1 MSVPINLILPDDE
14 HYYFGVELPCS
25 PEEVR
30 ERLLRKPEFLYS
42 LTSEDE
48 EEDEVY
54 RTWLYLWRCNEGWE
68 MRIGHLPVQEQ
79 IAQMHARHNMR
90 LDVVL
95 RALTEDEALRPS
107 TYSFRNPL
115 QYVLVEPAQA
125 EGNLTLPHLNLKAAT
140 GNTDYVLLHTLKA
153 AELPSFF
160 GVLKN
165 EPAEEVPQEVI
176 DRYAQMYA
184 QRALSVVKSIHD
196 ADSMELLL
204 PLVNEYYCYSCN
216 VQVRSSNPDE
226 VSLLQNQVQE
236 QEARLLLEPWY
247 AGSHHQRHAHASG
260 LVCVSIGRAASEF
273 EHELLDFSPGRRLC
287 YEVKEKHVAII
298 RPADEG
304 EPALPQRENGRFH
317 KLPDDCELF
326 LYTPEG
332 EKIETHWYYAPATA
346 EDE

>member
-1 MSVPINLILPDDE
+1 MTEPTNLLLPDDE
-14 HYYFGVELPCS
+14 HYYFGVELPYP
-25 PEEVR
+25 PEAVR
-30 ERLLRKPEFLYS
+30 ERLLRKPEYLYS
-42 LTSEDE
+42 ISYPEAEDCE
-48 EEDEVY
+48 S
-54 RTWLYLWRCNEGWE
+54 WLYLWRCNEGWE
-68 MRIGHLPVQEQ
+68 QRAAPEDSTTEL
-79 IAQMHARHNMR
+79 HARHNMR

-107 TYSFRNPL
+107 TYSSRNPL

-125 EGNLTLPHLNLKAAT
+125 EGNLTLSHLNLKAAT
-140 GNTDYVLLHTLKA
+140 GNTDYVRLHTLKA

-260 LVCVSIGRAASEF
+260 LVRVSIGRAASEF
-273 EHELLDFSPGRRLC
+273 EQELLDFSPGRRLC

-332 EKIETHWYYAPATA
+332 EKIETHWYYASATA

>member
-1 MSVPINLILPDDE
+1 MPEPTKLLLPDDE
-14 HYYFGVELPCS
+14 HYYFGVELPFS

-30 ERLLRKPEFLYS
+30 DRLLRKPEYLYS
-42 LTSEDE
+42 ISYPEAEDCE
-48 EEDEVY
+48 S
-54 RTWLYLWRCNEGWE
+54 WLYLWRCNEGWE
-68 MRIGHLPVQEQ
+68 QRAALEDSTTEL
-79 IAQMHARHNMR
+79 HARHNMR

-140 GNTDYVLLHTLKA
+140 GNTDYVRLHTLKA

-176 DRYAQMYA
+176 DLYAQMYA

-260 LVCVSIGRAASEF
+260 LVRVSIGRAASEF
-273 EHELLDFSPGRRLC
+273 EQELLDFSPGRRLC

>member
-1 MSVPINLILPDDE
+1 MTEPTNLLLPDDE
-14 HYYFGVELPCS
+14 HYYFGVKLPYS

-30 ERLLRKPEFLYS
+30 ERLLRKPEYLYS
-42 LTSEDE
+42 ISYPEAEDCE
-48 EEDEVY
+48 S
-54 RTWLYLWRCNEGWE
+54 WLYLWRCNEGWE
-68 MRIGHLPVQEQ
+68 QRAAPEDSTTEL
-79 IAQMHARHNMR
+79 HARHNMR

-107 TYSFRNPL
+107 SYSFRNPL

-140 GNTDYVLLHTLKA
+140 GNTDYVRLHTLKA

-216 VQVRSSNPDE
+216 VQVHSSNPGE

-260 LVCVSIGRAASEF
+260 LVRVSIGRAASEF
-273 EHELLDFSPGRRLC
+273 EQELLDFSPGRRLC

-332 EKIETHWYYAPATA
+332 EKIETHWYYASATA

>member
-1 MSVPINLILPDDE
+1 MPEPTKLLLPDDE
-14 HYYFGVELPCS
+14 HYYFGVELPFS

-30 ERLLRKPEFLYS
+30 DRLLRKPEYLYS
-42 LTSEDE
+42 ISYPEAEDCE
-48 EEDEVY
+48 S
-54 RTWLYLWRCNEGWE
+54 WLYLWRCNEGWE
-68 MRIGHLPVQEQ
+68 QRAALEDSTTEL
-79 IAQMHARHNMR
+79 HARHNMR

-140 GNTDYVLLHTLKA
+140 GNTDYVRLHTLKA

-176 DRYAQMYA
+176 DLYAQMYA

-226 VSLLQNQVQE
+226 VSLLQNQVHE

-260 LVCVSIGRAASEF
+260 LVRVSIGRAASEF
-273 EHELLDFSPGRRLC
+273 EQELLDFSPGRRLC

>member
-1 MSVPINLILPDDE
+1 MTEPTNLLLPDDE
-14 HYYFGVELPCS
+14 HYYFGVELPYP
-25 PEEVR
+25 PEAVR
-30 ERLLRKPEFLYS
+30 ERLLRKPEYLYS
-42 LTSEDE
+42 ISYPEAEDCE
-48 EEDEVY
+48 S
-54 RTWLYLWRCNEGWE
+54 WLYLWRCNEGWE
-68 MRIGHLPVQEQ
+68 QRAAPEDPTTEL
-79 IAQMHARHNMR
+79 HARHNMR

-107 TYSFRNPL
+107 TYSSRNPL

-140 GNTDYVLLHTLKA
+140 GNTDYVRLHTLKA
-153 AELPSFF
+153 EELPSFF

-216 VQVRSSNPDE
+216 VQVHSSNPGE

-260 LVCVSIGRAASEF
+260 LVRVSIGRAASEF
-273 EHELLDFSPGRRLC
+273 EQELLDFSPGRRLC

-346 EDE
+346 EGE

>member
-1 MSVPINLILPDDE
+1 MPEPTKLLLPDDE
-14 HYYFGVELPCS
+14 HYYFGVELPFS

-30 ERLLRKPEFLYS
+30 DRLLRKPEYLYS
-42 LTSEDE
+42 ISYPEAEDCE
-48 EEDEVY
+48 S
-54 RTWLYLWRCNEGWE
+54 WLYLWRCNEGWE
-68 MRIGHLPVQEQ
+68 QRAAPEDSTTEL
-79 IAQMHARHNMR
+79 HARHNMR

-140 GNTDYVLLHTLKA
+140 GNTDYVRLHTLKA

-260 LVCVSIGRAASEF
+260 LVRVSIGRAASEF
-273 EHELLDFSPGRRLC
+273 EQELLDFSPGRRLC

-298 RPADEG
+298 RLADEG

-332 EKIETHWYYAPATA
+332 VKIETHWYYASATA

>member
-1 MSVPINLILPDDE
+1 MPEPTKLLLPDDE
-14 HYYFGVELPCS
+14 HYYFGVELPFS
-25 PEEVR
+25 PVEVR
-30 ERLLRKPEFLYS
+30 ERLLRKPEYLYS
-42 LTSEDE
+42 ISYPEDE
-48 EEDEVY
+48 DCES
-54 RTWLYLWRCNEGWE
+54 WLYLWRCNEGWE
-68 MRIGHLPVQEQ
+68 QRAAPEDSTTEL
-79 IAQMHARHNMR
+79 HARHNMR

-107 TYSFRNPL
+107 TYSSRNPL

-140 GNTDYVLLHTLKA
+140 GNTDYVRLHTLKA

-260 LVCVSIGRAASEF
+260 LVRVSIGRAASEF
-273 EHELLDFSPGRRLC
+273 EQELLDFSPGRRLC

-332 EKIETHWYYAPATA
+332 EKIETHWYYASATA

>member
-1 MSVPINLILPDDE
+1 MPVPMNLILPDDE

-30 ERLLRKPEFLYS
+30 ERLLRKPEYLYS
-42 LTSEDE
+42 ISYPEAEDCE
-48 EEDEVY
+48 S
-54 RTWLYLWRCNEGWE
+54 WLYLWRCNEGWE
-68 MRIGHLPVQEQ
+68 QRAAPEDSTTEL
-79 IAQMHARHNMR
+79 HARHNMR

-107 TYSFRNPL
+107 TYSSRNPL

-140 GNTDYVLLHTLKA
+140 GNTDYVRLHTLKA

-216 VQVRSSNPDE
+216 VQVRSSNPNE

-273 EHELLDFSPGRRLC
+273 EQELLDFSPGRRLC